1 MALKENLI
9 QSVTL
14 RGNINLRLHEIRAVL
29 FDWDGVL
36 LNSLEANIRV
46 YNKILLT
53 IGLRKLDRG
62 KFLKLQSPNW
72 YLFYERLG
80 IPRKMWK
87 TVDKQWLRLYASE
100 RPRLHSDVKTV
111 LGKLRK
117 IGLKMGLVTN
127 GKRSR
132 VEKELDAFGLRSFL
146 DSVVF
151 TKGTQEFKP
160 SPLMLIRA
168 LKELRTAASRSIYVG
183 DSPED
188 ILAAKAAGMKT
199 VAISRG
205 LSDEV
210 RLRNEA
216 PDYVFASLH
225 EMMQSLF

>member
-1 MALKENLI
+1 M
-9 QSVTL
+9 Q
-14 RGNINLRLHEIRAVL
+14 GIRAVV

-36 LNSLEANIRV
+36 LDSLEANIRV
-46 YNKILLT
+46 YNRILT
-53 IGLRKLDRG
+53 SIGLRKLDRG

-80 IPRKMWK
+80 IPKNIWK
-87 TVDKQWLRLYASE
+87 SVDKEWLRLYASE
-100 RPRLHSDVKTV
+100 SPKLHGDVKTV

-127 GKRSR
+127 GERSR
-132 VEKELDAFGLRSFL
+132 VERELEAFGLRRFL

-151 TKGTQEFKP
+151 TKGTEEFKP

-168 LKELRTAASRSIYVG
+168 LKELRTPAPTSIYVG

-188 ILAAKAAGMKT
+188 ILAARAAGMKT
-199 VAISRG
+199 VAISGG

-210 RLRNEA
+210 RLRKEG